1 MEQIIKNLRLL
12 LMYLTCW
19 EEQTKGYPPKTSY
32 KCWCGYLYEVLK
44 DLHEKKL
51 IGQFMHRKKFVI
63 TKEGIKK
70 AEELKKK
77 FLEERELKSDAE
89 AS

>member
-1 MEQIIKNLRLL
+1 
-12 LMYLTCW
+12 
-19 EEQTKGYPPKTSY
+19 
-32 KCWCGYLYEVLK
+32 VLK

-77 FLEERELKSDAE
+77 FLEERELKSGAE
-89 AS
+89 AN